1 MNEEKSSYSYN
12 SDFLLKNGKPWFP
25 VMGELHYSRYPKKLW
40 PEALAK
46 MKAGGVTI
54 VSSYIFWIHHEEK
67 KGEYDFTGNRDLRG
81 FLHAVRDAGLPVFL
95 RIGPWCHGE
104 VRNGGLPD
112 WIMEKDYEPR
122 TNDKG
127 YLEEVKT
134 YFAVLAEQ
142 IRGLLWEDGGPVIG
156 IQIENEYGCCGG
168 LDGEEGEAHMRIL
181 KKLALDAGLKA
192 PYMTATGWGGAHT
205 AGLLPVMGGYCD
217 APWDRSLEKL
227 PPNGNYVFT
236 PERDDSNIGSDF
248 GKKETAR
255 TANGNYPYLTAELG
269 GGLQPTRHRRPVPSA
284 SDTGAMSLVKL
295 GCGAN
300 LLGYYMYHGGTNPK
314 GKYSSLQETKAAGS
328 WNDLP
333 EYNYDFNAPV
343 GEYGQV
349 RESFREIKL
358 LALFLQDFG
367 EELCAM
373 KPRFPEPLMDNA
385 EDLQTLRT
393 CVREKDGRGYLFV
406 NNHQRLYPMKNHA
419 QVSLKVKAG
428 EEELCFPAE
437 NVRDGD
443 YFFYPFHMPVGD
455 HAEIV
460 TAMASPLCVLRRRK
474 GNIYVFYSDTD
485 PQYRIKGDMGD
496 NRIVTLTRREALDAW
511 KTELQGEDYLLF
523 TSGVIREQEGKVL
536 FSRTF
541 TEQEETAAFYAFPEL
556 PLVPEGFQKVAGE
569 GLTRYEIRVNRERKA
584 GISWKETGK
593 GERFREYELFLDYP
607 ENTGGKEC
615 FLEITYDGESAYME
629 KGGEICADHFYTGQ
643 PWYIGMGHLGFPV
656 STKIRVNALEEN
668 APLYLEQWPDMVQGK
683 ADTLKEVKI
692 LEEYEFPLWE
702 KEEESRFLA
711 PFSGQGLTDIALH
724 FKWTKEKGSRA
735 VEYILE
741 MADNEEFS
749 GARQMEAVILEDSE
763 VGYYFPRKEELPSH
777 GGRWFA
783 RVREKA
789 GDRWSRTADFCIDME
804 HGRRPVKRRIN
815 AQNPW
820 FTVFDYSEHEPAE
833 VWEMLP
839 EDLKAYTGMGLIASY
854 KAKADQVIRYMMDE
868 DAKGY
873 LWHLGALGPHE
884 TQFGKYC
891 ITSLCEIEYV
901 MQHSRNLVSTGFVE
915 QYLGTKDEV
924 YWRNEYFF
932 RLLALCAK
940 YGIPFIYSDGN
951 RNNLE
956 LAAMIKRPFFMDKM
970 REYSDYFIFSFKQ
983 NHAHG
988 AYSCFGAILG
998 AWMDGACCEIGV
1010 QPENW
1015 YWNDAGFRDRP
1026 GECHGYLQGNEQQ
1039 ITACM
1044 TAEMLLTGL
1053 SIGAAHY
1060 SCEGESWLIERGTD
1074 GRLAWSAQG
1083 TAALSLF
1090 RAIVSHK
1097 LIPDKQEVLNKIHM
1111 AVDYEG
1117 WSPEELGD
1125 AWTGGILREV
1135 FEPVYHI
1142 RNGFELMPKE
1152 SRFFYLPL
1160 VTDRRD
1166 VFKGME
1172 KLKAGE
1178 MDREEAQIFLSVA
1191 YQETGYGN
1199 AYYAV
1204 YPELIIVMNSR
1215 ENEEE
1220 SQWFC
1225 IPGGDDFLMRM
1236 QGALS
1241 LWQYIVVKKKDRGY
1255 LFHVNMEKGKNL
1267 CFRLYFSHRP
1277 VWTETSDQV
1286 NILWQDDFLEIHVQ
1300 GDGNPV
1306 EFGAADMQEHLPR
1319 PEQAVR
1325 NPAPEETILLSDL
1338 PWSVLEAADG
1348 CVPQKDACAD
1358 TVFGRLPL
1366 AVDHLRY
1373 SRGLSMGN
1381 KTRITWDLDG
1391 QYRRLSFWYGFD
1403 MDAWMP
1409 KILDRETIIWDR
1421 ADKSISMRVRLFGDG
1436 KELFCSPELT
1446 STGGVHEGEADL
1458 QGINRLELVVDGAV
1472 VSEDPEARV
1481 YLDIL
1486 NPVLAL

>member
-81 FLHAVRDAGLPVFL
+81 FLHAVQDAGLPVFL

-168 LDGEEGEAHMRIL
+168 LDGEEGETHMRVL
-181 KKLALDAGLKA
+181 TKLALDAGLKA

-248 GKKETAR
+248 GKKKTAR
-255 TANGNYPYLTAELG
+255 TADGNYPYLTAELG

-373 KPRFPEPLMDNA
+373 RPRFPEPLMDNPV
-385 EDLQTLRT
+385 DLQMLRT

-406 NNHQRLYPMKNHA
+406 NNHQRLYPMKNHV

-437 NVRDGD
+437 NIRDGD
-443 YFFYPFHMPVGD
+443 YFFCPFHMPVGD

-485 PQYRIKGDMGD
+485 PQYRIKGDLGD

-523 TSGVIREQEGKVL
+523 TSGGIREQEGKVL

-541 TEQEETAAFYAFPEL
+541 TEQEETAAFYSFPEL

-569 GLTRYEIRVNRERKA
+569 GLSRYEIRVNRERKT
-584 GISWKETGK
+584 GITWKETGK
-593 GERFREYELFLDYP
+593 GEGFREYELFLDYP

-615 FLEITYDGESAYME
+615 FLEITYDGESACME
-629 KGGEICADHFYTGQ
+629 RGGEVCADHFYTGQ
-643 PWYIGMGHLGFPV
+643 PWCVGMGHLGFPV
-656 STKIRVNALEEN
+656 RTKIRVNALEEN

-683 ADTLKEVKI
+683 ADTLREVKI

-711 PFSGQGLTDIALH
+711 PFFGQGLTDIALH

-741 MADNEEFS
+741 MADNEEFA

-915 QYLGTKDEV
+915 QYLGTKDEG

-956 LAAMIKRPFFMDKM
+956 LAAMIKRPF
-970 REYSDYFIFSFKQ
+970 
-983 NHAHG
+983 
-988 AYSCFGAILG
+988 
-998 AWMDGACCEIGV
+998 
-1010 QPENW
+1010 
-1015 YWNDAGFRDRP
+1015 
-1026 GECHGYLQGNEQQ
+1026 
-1039 ITACM
+1039 
-1044 TAEMLLTGL
+1044 
-1053 SIGAAHY
+1053 
-1060 SCEGESWLIERGTD
+1060 SWI
-1074 GRLAWSAQG
+1074 
-1083 TAALSLF
+1083 
-1090 RAIVSHK
+1090 K
-1097 LIPDKQEVLNKIHM
+1097 
-1111 AVDYEG
+1111 
-1117 WSPEELGD
+1117 
-1125 AWTGGILREV
+1125 
-1135 FEPVYHI
+1135 
-1142 RNGFELMPKE
+1142 
-1152 SRFFYLPL
+1152 
-1160 VTDRRD
+1160 
-1166 VFKGME
+1166 
-1172 KLKAGE
+1172 
-1178 MDREEAQIFLSVA
+1178 
-1191 YQETGYGN
+1191 
-1199 AYYAV
+1199 
-1204 YPELIIVMNSR
+1204 
-1215 ENEEE
+1215 
-1220 SQWFC
+1220 
-1225 IPGGDDFLMRM
+1225 
-1236 QGALS
+1236 
-1241 LWQYIVVKKKDRGY
+1241 
-1255 LFHVNMEKGKNL
+1255 
-1267 CFRLYFSHRP
+1267 
-1277 VWTETSDQV
+1277 
-1286 NILWQDDFLEIHVQ
+1286 
-1300 GDGNPV
+1300 
-1306 EFGAADMQEHLPR
+1306 
-1319 PEQAVR
+1319 
-1325 NPAPEETILLSDL
+1325 
-1338 PWSVLEAADG
+1338 
-1348 CVPQKDACAD
+1348 
-1358 TVFGRLPL
+1358 
-1366 AVDHLRY
+1366 
-1373 SRGLSMGN
+1373 
-1381 KTRITWDLDG
+1381 
-1391 QYRRLSFWYGFD
+1391 
-1403 MDAWMP
+1403 
-1409 KILDRETIIWDR
+1409 
-1421 ADKSISMRVRLFGDG
+1421 
-1436 KELFCSPELT
+1436 
-1446 STGGVHEGEADL
+1446 
-1458 QGINRLELVVDGAV
+1458 
-1472 VSEDPEARV
+1472 
-1481 YLDIL
+1481 
-1486 NPVLAL
+1486 

>member
-46 MKAGGVTI
+46 MKAGGVTV

-67 KGEYDFTGNRDLRG
+67 EGGYDFTGNRDLRG
-81 FLHAVRDAGLPVFL
+81 FLHAVQDAGLPVFL

-127 YLEEVKT
+127 YLEEVKA

-168 LDGEEGEAHMRIL
+168 LDGEEGEAHMRVL
-181 KKLALDAGLKA
+181 TNLALDAGLKA

-373 KPRFPEPLMDNA
+373 KPRFPEPLMDNP

-569 GLTRYEIRVNRERKA
+569 GLTRYEISVNRKRKA
-584 GISWKETGK
+584 GITWKETGK
-593 GERFREYELFLDYP
+593 GEGFREYELFLDYP

-615 FLEITYDGESAYME
+615 FLEITYDGESACME
-629 KGGEICADHFYTGQ
+629 RGGEICADHFYTGQ
-643 PWYIGMGHLGFPV
+643 PWCVGMGHLGFPV
-656 STKIRVNALEEN
+656 RTKIRVNALEEN

-683 ADTLKEVKI
+683 ADTLREVKI
-692 LEEYEFPLWE
+692 VEEYEFPLWE
-702 KEEESRFLA
+702 KEEESHFLA

-741 MADNEEFS
+741 MADNEEFA
-749 GARQMEAVILEDSE
+749 GARRMEAVILEDSE

-915 QYLGTKDEV
+915 QYLGTKDEG

-940 YGIPFIYSDGN
+940 YGEG
-951 RNNLE
+951 
-956 LAAMIKRPFFMDKM
+956 
-970 REYSDYFIFSFKQ
+970 Q
-983 NHAHG
+983 
-988 AYSCFGAILG
+988 
-998 AWMDGACCEIGV
+998 
-1010 QPENW
+1010 
-1015 YWNDAGFRDRP
+1015 
-1026 GECHGYLQGNEQQ
+1026 QG
-1039 ITACM
+1039 C
-1044 TAEMLLTGL
+1044 G
-1053 SIGAAHY
+1053 
-1060 SCEGESWLIERGTD
+1060 
-1074 GRLAWSAQG
+1074 
-1083 TAALSLF
+1083 
-1090 RAIVSHK
+1090 
-1097 LIPDKQEVLNKIHM
+1097 IH
-1111 AVDYEG
+1111 
-1117 WSPEELGD
+1117 S
-1125 AWTGGILREV
+1125 
-1135 FEPVYHI
+1135 
-1142 RNGFELMPKE
+1142 
-1152 SRFFYLPL
+1152 
-1160 VTDRRD
+1160 
-1166 VFKGME
+1166 
-1172 KLKAGE
+1172 
-1178 MDREEAQIFLSVA
+1178 
-1191 YQETGYGN
+1191 
-1199 AYYAV
+1199 
-1204 YPELIIVMNSR
+1204 
-1215 ENEEE
+1215 
-1220 SQWFC
+1220 
-1225 IPGGDDFLMRM
+1225 
-1236 QGALS
+1236 
-1241 LWQYIVVKKKDRGY
+1241 
-1255 LFHVNMEKGKNL
+1255 
-1267 CFRLYFSHRP
+1267 
-1277 VWTETSDQV
+1277 
-1286 NILWQDDFLEIHVQ
+1286 
-1300 GDGNPV
+1300 GDG
-1306 EFGAADMQEHLPR
+1306 G
-1319 PEQAVR
+1319 
-1325 NPAPEETILLSDL
+1325 
-1338 PWSVLEAADG
+1338 
-1348 CVPQKDACAD
+1348 
-1358 TVFGRLPL
+1358 
-1366 AVDHLRY
+1366 
-1373 SRGLSMGN
+1373 
-1381 KTRITWDLDG
+1381 
-1391 QYRRLSFWYGFD
+1391 
-1403 MDAWMP
+1403 
-1409 KILDRETIIWDR
+1409 
-1421 ADKSISMRVRLFGDG
+1421 
-1436 KELFCSPELT
+1436 
-1446 STGGVHEGEADL
+1446 
-1458 QGINRLELVVDGAV
+1458 
-1472 VSEDPEARV
+1472 
-1481 YLDIL
+1481 
-1486 NPVLAL
+1486 

>member
-46 MKAGGVTI
+46 MKAGGVTV

-67 KGEYDFTGNRDLRG
+67 EGGYDFTGNRDLRG
-81 FLHAVRDAGLPVFL
+81 FLHAVQDAGLPVFL

-127 YLEEVKT
+127 YLEEVKA

-168 LDGEEGEAHMRIL
+168 LDGEEGEAHMRVL
-181 KKLALDAGLKA
+181 TNLALDAGLKA

-373 KPRFPEPLMDNA
+373 KPRFPEPLMDNP

-569 GLTRYEIRVNRERKA
+569 GLTRYEISVNRKRKA
-584 GISWKETGK
+584 GITWKETGK
-593 GERFREYELFLDYP
+593 GEGFREYELFLDYP

-615 FLEITYDGESAYME
+615 FLEITYDGESACME
-629 KGGEICADHFYTGQ
+629 RGGEICADHFYTGQ
-643 PWYIGMGHLGFPV
+643 PWCVGMGHLGFPV
-656 STKIRVNALEEN
+656 RTKIRVNALEEN

-683 ADTLKEVKI
+683 ADTLREVKI
-692 LEEYEFPLWE
+692 VEEYEFPLWE
-702 KEEESRFLA
+702 KEEESHFLA

-741 MADNEEFS
+741 MADNEEFA
-749 GARQMEAVILEDSE
+749 GARRMEAVILEDSE

-915 QYLGTKDEV
+915 QYLGTKDEG

-956 LAAMIKRPFFMDKM
+956 LAAMIKRPF
-970 REYSDYFIFSFKQ
+970 
-983 NHAHG
+983 
-988 AYSCFGAILG
+988 
-998 AWMDGACCEIGV
+998 
-1010 QPENW
+1010 
-1015 YWNDAGFRDRP
+1015 
-1026 GECHGYLQGNEQQ
+1026 
-1039 ITACM
+1039 
-1044 TAEMLLTGL
+1044 
-1053 SIGAAHY
+1053 
-1060 SCEGESWLIERGTD
+1060 SWI
-1074 GRLAWSAQG
+1074 
-1083 TAALSLF
+1083 
-1090 RAIVSHK
+1090 K
-1097 LIPDKQEVLNKIHM
+1097 
-1111 AVDYEG
+1111 
-1117 WSPEELGD
+1117 
-1125 AWTGGILREV
+1125 
-1135 FEPVYHI
+1135 
-1142 RNGFELMPKE
+1142 
-1152 SRFFYLPL
+1152 
-1160 VTDRRD
+1160 
-1166 VFKGME
+1166 
-1172 KLKAGE
+1172 
-1178 MDREEAQIFLSVA
+1178 
-1191 YQETGYGN
+1191 
-1199 AYYAV
+1199 
-1204 YPELIIVMNSR
+1204 
-1215 ENEEE
+1215 
-1220 SQWFC
+1220 
-1225 IPGGDDFLMRM
+1225 
-1236 QGALS
+1236 
-1241 LWQYIVVKKKDRGY
+1241 
-1255 LFHVNMEKGKNL
+1255 
-1267 CFRLYFSHRP
+1267 
-1277 VWTETSDQV
+1277 
-1286 NILWQDDFLEIHVQ
+1286 
-1300 GDGNPV
+1300 
-1306 EFGAADMQEHLPR
+1306 
-1319 PEQAVR
+1319 
-1325 NPAPEETILLSDL
+1325 
-1338 PWSVLEAADG
+1338 
-1348 CVPQKDACAD
+1348 
-1358 TVFGRLPL
+1358 
-1366 AVDHLRY
+1366 
-1373 SRGLSMGN
+1373 
-1381 KTRITWDLDG
+1381 
-1391 QYRRLSFWYGFD
+1391 
-1403 MDAWMP
+1403 
-1409 KILDRETIIWDR
+1409 
-1421 ADKSISMRVRLFGDG
+1421 
-1436 KELFCSPELT
+1436 
-1446 STGGVHEGEADL
+1446 
-1458 QGINRLELVVDGAV
+1458 
-1472 VSEDPEARV
+1472 
-1481 YLDIL
+1481 
-1486 NPVLAL
+1486 

>member
-46 MKAGGVTI
+46 MKAGGVTV

-67 KGEYDFTGNRDLRG
+67 EGGYDFTGNRDLRG
-81 FLHAVRDAGLPVFL
+81 FLHAVQDAGLPVFL

-127 YLEEVKT
+127 YLEEVKA

-168 LDGEEGEAHMRIL
+168 LDGEEGEAHMRVL
-181 KKLALDAGLKA
+181 TNLALDAGLKA

-373 KPRFPEPLMDNA
+373 KPRFPEPLMDNP

-569 GLTRYEIRVNRERKA
+569 GLTRYEISVNRKRKA
-584 GISWKETGK
+584 GITWKETGK
-593 GERFREYELFLDYP
+593 GEGFREYELFLDYP

-615 FLEITYDGESAYME
+615 FLEITYDGESACME
-629 KGGEICADHFYTGQ
+629 RGGEICADHFYTGQ
-643 PWYIGMGHLGFPV
+643 PWCVGMGHLGFPV
-656 STKIRVNALEEN
+656 RTKIRVNALEEN

-683 ADTLKEVKI
+683 ADTLREVKI
-692 LEEYEFPLWE
+692 VEEYEFPLWE
-702 KEEESRFLA
+702 KEEESHFLA

-741 MADNEEFS
+741 MADNEEFA
-749 GARQMEAVILEDSE
+749 GARRMEAVILEDSE

-873 LWHLGALGPHE
+873 L
-884 TQFGKYC
+884 
-891 ITSLCEIEYV
+891 
-901 MQHSRNLVSTGFVE
+901 
-915 QYLGTKDEV
+915 
-924 YWRNEYFF
+924 
-932 RLLALCAK
+932 
-940 YGIPFIYSDGN
+940 
-951 RNNLE
+951 
-956 LAAMIKRPFFMDKM
+956 
-970 REYSDYFIFSFKQ
+970 
-983 NHAHG
+983 
-988 AYSCFGAILG
+988 
-998 AWMDGACCEIGV
+998 
-1010 QPENW
+1010 
-1015 YWNDAGFRDRP
+1015 
-1026 GECHGYLQGNEQQ
+1026 
-1039 ITACM
+1039 
-1044 TAEMLLTGL
+1044 
-1053 SIGAAHY
+1053 
-1060 SCEGESWLIERGTD
+1060 
-1074 GRLAWSAQG
+1074 
-1083 TAALSLF
+1083 
-1090 RAIVSHK
+1090 
-1097 LIPDKQEVLNKIHM
+1097 
-1111 AVDYEG
+1111 
-1117 WSPEELGD
+1117 
-1125 AWTGGILREV
+1125 
-1135 FEPVYHI
+1135 
-1142 RNGFELMPKE
+1142 
-1152 SRFFYLPL
+1152 
-1160 VTDRRD
+1160 
-1166 VFKGME
+1166 
-1172 KLKAGE
+1172 
-1178 MDREEAQIFLSVA
+1178 
-1191 YQETGYGN
+1191 
-1199 AYYAV
+1199 
-1204 YPELIIVMNSR
+1204 
-1215 ENEEE
+1215 
-1220 SQWFC
+1220 
-1225 IPGGDDFLMRM
+1225 
-1236 QGALS
+1236 
-1241 LWQYIVVKKKDRGY
+1241 
-1255 LFHVNMEKGKNL
+1255 
-1267 CFRLYFSHRP
+1267 
-1277 VWTETSDQV
+1277 
-1286 NILWQDDFLEIHVQ
+1286 
-1300 GDGNPV
+1300 
-1306 EFGAADMQEHLPR
+1306 
-1319 PEQAVR
+1319 
-1325 NPAPEETILLSDL
+1325 
-1338 PWSVLEAADG
+1338 
-1348 CVPQKDACAD
+1348 
-1358 TVFGRLPL
+1358 
-1366 AVDHLRY
+1366 
-1373 SRGLSMGN
+1373 
-1381 KTRITWDLDG
+1381 
-1391 QYRRLSFWYGFD
+1391 
-1403 MDAWMP
+1403 
-1409 KILDRETIIWDR
+1409 
-1421 ADKSISMRVRLFGDG
+1421 
-1436 KELFCSPELT
+1436 
-1446 STGGVHEGEADL
+1446 
-1458 QGINRLELVVDGAV
+1458 
-1472 VSEDPEARV
+1472 
-1481 YLDIL
+1481 
-1486 NPVLAL
+1486 

>member
-12 SDFLLKNGKPWFP
+12 NDFLLKNGKPWFP

-46 MKAGGVTI
+46 MKAGGVTV

-67 KGEYDFTGNRDLRG
+67 EGEYDFTGNRDLRG
-81 FLHAVRDAGLPVFL
+81 FLHAVQAAGLPVFL

-142 IRGLLWEDGGPVIG
+142 IRGLLWENGGPVIG

-168 LDGEEGEAHMRIL
+168 LDGEEGEAHMRVL
-181 KKLALDAGLKA
+181 TKLALDAGLKA

-255 TANGNYPYLTAELG
+255 TADGNYPYLTAELG

-373 KPRFPEPLMDNA
+373 KPRFPEPLMDNP

-485 PQYRIKGDMGD
+485 PQYRIKGDLGD

-556 PLVPEGFQKVAGE
+556 PLVPEGFQKVTGE
-569 GLTRYEIRVNRERKA
+569 GLTRYEIRMNRERKA

-593 GERFREYELFLDYP
+593 GEGFREYELFLDYP

-615 FLEITYDGESAYME
+615 FLEITYDGESACME
-629 KGGEICADHFYTGQ
+629 RGGEVCADHFYTGQ
-643 PWYIGMGHLGFPV
+643 PWCVGMGHLGFPV
-656 STKIRVNALEEN
+656 RTKIRVNALEEN

-683 ADTLKEVKI
+683 ADTLREVKI

-711 PFSGQGLTDIALH
+711 PFPGQGLTDIALH

-741 MADNEEFS
+741 MADNEEFA
-749 GARQMEAVILEDSE
+749 GARRMEAVILEDSE

-804 HGRRPVKRRIN
+804 HGRKPVKRRIN

-854 KAKADQVIRYMMDE
+854 KAKADLVIRYMMDE

-915 QYLGTKDEV
+915 QYLGTKDEG

-1097 LIPDKQEVLNKIHM
+1097 LISDKQEVLKKIHM

-1166 VFKGME
+1166 AFKGME

-1178 MDREEAQIFLSVA
+1178 MDREEAQIFLSGA
-1191 YQETGYGN
+1191 YQEPDMEMHT
-1199 AYYAV
+1199 
-1204 YPELIIVMNSR
+1204 M
-1215 ENEEE
+1215 
-1220 SQWFC
+1220 
-1225 IPGGDDFLMRM
+1225 
-1236 QGALS
+1236 
-1241 LWQYIVVKKKDRGY
+1241 
-1255 LFHVNMEKGKNL
+1255 LF
-1267 CFRLYFSHRP
+1267 
-1277 VWTETSDQV
+1277 T
-1286 NILWQDDFLEIHVQ
+1286 
-1300 GDGNPV
+1300 
-1306 EFGAADMQEHLPR
+1306 
-1319 PEQAVR
+1319 R
-1325 NPAPEETILLSDL
+1325 N
-1338 PWSVLEAADG
+1338 
-1348 CVPQKDACAD
+1348 
-1358 TVFGRLPL
+1358 
-1366 AVDHLRY
+1366 
-1373 SRGLSMGN
+1373 
-1381 KTRITWDLDG
+1381 
-1391 QYRRLSFWYGFD
+1391 
-1403 MDAWMP
+1403 
-1409 KILDRETIIWDR
+1409 
-1421 ADKSISMRVRLFGDG
+1421 
-1436 KELFCSPELT
+1436 
-1446 STGGVHEGEADL
+1446 
-1458 QGINRLELVVDGAV
+1458 
-1472 VSEDPEARV
+1472 
-1481 YLDIL
+1481 
-1486 NPVLAL
+1486 

>member
-81 FLHAVRDAGLPVFL
+81 FLHAVQDAGLPVFL

-127 YLEEVKT
+127 YLEEVKA

-168 LDGEEGEAHMRIL
+168 LDGEEGEAHMRVL
-181 KKLALDAGLKA
+181 TNLALDAGLKA

-255 TANGNYPYLTAELG
+255 TADGNYPYLTAELG

-373 KPRFPEPLMDNA
+373 KPQFPEPLMDNP

-437 NVRDGD
+437 NIRDGD

-474 GNIYVFYSDTD
+474 GNIYVFYSDAD
-485 PQYRIKGDMGD
+485 PQYRIKGDLGD

-584 GISWKETGK
+584 GITWKETGK
-593 GERFREYELFLDYP
+593 GEGFREYELFLDYP

-615 FLEITYDGESAYME
+615 FLEITYDGESACME
-629 KGGEICADHFYTGQ
+629 RGGEICADHFYTGQ
-643 PWYIGMGHLGFPV
+643 PWCVGMGHLGFPV
-656 STKIRVNALEEN
+656 RTKIRVYALEEN
-668 APLYLEQWPDMVQGK
+668 APLYLEQWPDMIQGK
-683 ADTLKEVKI
+683 ADTLREVKI
-692 LEEYEFPLWE
+692 VEEYEFPLWE

-741 MADNEEFS
+741 MADNEEFA
-749 GARQMEAVILEDSE
+749 GARRMEAVILEDSE

-915 QYLGTKDEV
+915 QYLGTKDEG

-940 YGIPFIYSDGN
+940 YGIPFIYSGFH
-951 RNNLE
+951 RN
-956 LAAMIKRPFFMDKM
+956 K
-970 REYSDYFIFSFKQ
+970 
-983 NHAHG
+983 
-988 AYSCFGAILG
+988 
-998 AWMDGACCEIGV
+998 
-1010 QPENW
+1010 
-1015 YWNDAGFRDRP
+1015 
-1026 GECHGYLQGNEQQ
+1026 
-1039 ITACM
+1039 
-1044 TAEMLLTGL
+1044 
-1053 SIGAAHY
+1053 
-1060 SCEGESWLIERGTD
+1060 
-1074 GRLAWSAQG
+1074 
-1083 TAALSLF
+1083 
-1090 RAIVSHK
+1090 
-1097 LIPDKQEVLNKIHM
+1097 
-1111 AVDYEG
+1111 
-1117 WSPEELGD
+1117 
-1125 AWTGGILREV
+1125 
-1135 FEPVYHI
+1135 
-1142 RNGFELMPKE
+1142 
-1152 SRFFYLPL
+1152 
-1160 VTDRRD
+1160 
-1166 VFKGME
+1166 
-1172 KLKAGE
+1172 
-1178 MDREEAQIFLSVA
+1178 
-1191 YQETGYGN
+1191 
-1199 AYYAV
+1199 
-1204 YPELIIVMNSR
+1204 
-1215 ENEEE
+1215 
-1220 SQWFC
+1220 
-1225 IPGGDDFLMRM
+1225 
-1236 QGALS
+1236 
-1241 LWQYIVVKKKDRGY
+1241 
-1255 LFHVNMEKGKNL
+1255 
-1267 CFRLYFSHRP
+1267 
-1277 VWTETSDQV
+1277 
-1286 NILWQDDFLEIHVQ
+1286 
-1300 GDGNPV
+1300 
-1306 EFGAADMQEHLPR
+1306 
-1319 PEQAVR
+1319 
-1325 NPAPEETILLSDL
+1325 
-1338 PWSVLEAADG
+1338 
-1348 CVPQKDACAD
+1348 
-1358 TVFGRLPL
+1358 
-1366 AVDHLRY
+1366 
-1373 SRGLSMGN
+1373 
-1381 KTRITWDLDG
+1381 
-1391 QYRRLSFWYGFD
+1391 
-1403 MDAWMP
+1403 
-1409 KILDRETIIWDR
+1409 
-1421 ADKSISMRVRLFGDG
+1421 
-1436 KELFCSPELT
+1436 
-1446 STGGVHEGEADL
+1446 
-1458 QGINRLELVVDGAV
+1458 
-1472 VSEDPEARV
+1472 
-1481 YLDIL
+1481 
-1486 NPVLAL
+1486 

>member
-81 FLHAVRDAGLPVFL
+81 FLHAVQDAGLPVFL

-168 LDGEEGEAHMRIL
+168 LDGEEGETHMRVL
-181 KKLALDAGLKA
+181 TKLALDAGLKA

-248 GKKETAR
+248 GKKKTAR
-255 TANGNYPYLTAELG
+255 TADGNYPYLTAELG

-373 KPRFPEPLMDNA
+373 RPRFPEPLMDNPV
-385 EDLQTLRT
+385 DLQMLRT

-406 NNHQRLYPMKNHA
+406 NNHQRLYPMKNHV

-437 NVRDGD
+437 NIRDGD
-443 YFFYPFHMPVGD
+443 YFFCPFHMPVGD

-485 PQYRIKGDMGD
+485 PQYRIKGDLGD

-523 TSGVIREQEGKVL
+523 TSGGIREQEGKVL

-541 TEQEETAAFYAFPEL
+541 TEQEETAAFYSFPEL

-569 GLTRYEIRVNRERKA
+569 GLSRYEIRVNRERKT
-584 GISWKETGK
+584 GITWKETGK
-593 GERFREYELFLDYP
+593 GEGFREYELFLDYP

-615 FLEITYDGESAYME
+615 FLEITYDGESACME
-629 KGGEICADHFYTGQ
+629 RGGEVCADHFYTGQ
-643 PWYIGMGHLGFPV
+643 PWCVGMGHLGFPV
-656 STKIRVNALEEN
+656 RTKIRVNALEEN

-683 ADTLKEVKI
+683 ADTLREVKI

-711 PFSGQGLTDIALH
+711 PFFGQGLTDIALH

-741 MADNEEFS
+741 MADNEEFA

-915 QYLGTKDEV
+915 QYLGTKDEG

-1083 TAALSLF
+1083 MAALSLF

-1097 LIPDKQEVLNKIHM
+1097 LIPDKQEVLKKIHM

-1166 VFKGME
+1166 AFEGLE

-1178 MDREEAQIFLSVA
+1178 MDREEAQIFLSGA

-1241 LWQYIVVKKKDRGY
+1241 LWQYIVVKRKTGDI
-1255 LFHVNMEKGKNL
+1255 
-1267 CFRLYFSHRP
+1267 CF
-1277 VWTETSDQV
+1277 
-1286 NILWQDDFLEIHVQ
+1286 
-1300 GDGNPV
+1300 
-1306 EFGAADMQEHLPR
+1306 M
-1319 PEQAVR
+1319 
-1325 NPAPEETILLSDL
+1325 
-1338 PWSVLEAADG
+1338 
-1348 CVPQKDACAD
+1348 
-1358 TVFGRLPL
+1358 
-1366 AVDHLRY
+1366 
-1373 SRGLSMGN
+1373 
-1381 KTRITWDLDG
+1381 
-1391 QYRRLSFWYGFD
+1391 
-1403 MDAWMP
+1403 
-1409 KILDRETIIWDR
+1409 
-1421 ADKSISMRVRLFGDG
+1421 
-1436 KELFCSPELT
+1436 
-1446 STGGVHEGEADL
+1446 
-1458 QGINRLELVVDGAV
+1458 
-1472 VSEDPEARV
+1472 
-1481 YLDIL
+1481 
-1486 NPVLAL
+1486 

>member
-12 SDFLLKNGKPWFP
+12 NDFLLKNGKPWFP

-46 MKAGGVTI
+46 MKAGGVTV

-67 KGEYDFTGNRDLRG
+67 EGEYDFTGNRDLRG
-81 FLHAVRDAGLPVFL
+81 FLHAVQAAGLPVFL

-142 IRGLLWEDGGPVIG
+142 IRGLLWENGGPVIG

-168 LDGEEGEAHMRIL
+168 LDGEEGEAHMRVL
-181 KKLALDAGLKA
+181 TKLALDAGLKA

-255 TANGNYPYLTAELG
+255 TADGNYPYLTAELG

-373 KPRFPEPLMDNA
+373 KPRFPEPLMDNP

-485 PQYRIKGDMGD
+485 PQYRIKGDLGD

-556 PLVPEGFQKVAGE
+556 PLVPEGFQKVTGE
-569 GLTRYEIRVNRERKA
+569 GLTRYEIRMNRERKA

-593 GERFREYELFLDYP
+593 GEGFREYELFLDYP

-615 FLEITYDGESAYME
+615 FLEITYDRESACME
-629 KGGEICADHFYTGQ
+629 RGGEVCADHFYTGQ
-643 PWYIGMGHLGFPV
+643 PWCVGMGHLGFPV
-656 STKIRVNALEEN
+656 RTKIRVNALEEN

-683 ADTLKEVKI
+683 ADTLREVKI

-711 PFSGQGLTDIALH
+711 PFPGQGLTDIALH

-741 MADNEEFS
+741 MADNEEFA
-749 GARQMEAVILEDSE
+749 GARRMEAVILEDSE

-804 HGRRPVKRRIN
+804 HGRKPVKRRIN

-854 KAKADQVIRYMMDE
+854 KAKADLVIRYMMDE

-915 QYLGTKDEV
+915 QYLGTKDEG

-1097 LIPDKQEVLNKIHM
+1097 LISDKQEVLKKSIWRSIM
-1111 AVDYEG
+1111 KAGVLRSWEMPG
-1117 WSPEELGD
+1117 PEESC
-1125 AWTGGILREV
+1125 AR
-1135 FEPVYHI
+1135 
-1142 RNGFELMPKE
+1142 
-1152 SRFFYLPL
+1152 
-1160 VTDRRD
+1160 
-1166 VFKGME
+1166 
-1172 KLKAGE
+1172 
-1178 MDREEAQIFLSVA
+1178 FLSRYTISA
-1191 YQETGYGN
+1191 TD
-1199 AYYAV
+1199 
-1204 YPELIIVMNSR
+1204 LNSCR
-1215 ENEEE
+1215 RNHAF
-1220 SQWFC
+1220 STCRWLRTAGM
-1225 IPGGDDFLMRM
+1225 PL
-1236 QGALS
+1236 
-1241 LWQYIVVKKKDRGY
+1241 
-1255 LFHVNMEKGKNL
+1255 KG
-1267 CFRLYFSHRP
+1267 
-1277 VWTETSDQV
+1277 W
-1286 NILWQDDFLEIHVQ
+1286 
-1300 GDGNPV
+1300 
-1306 EFGAADMQEHLPR
+1306 
-1319 PEQAVR
+1319 
-1325 NPAPEETILLSDL
+1325 
-1338 PWSVLEAADG
+1338 
-1348 CVPQKDACAD
+1348 
-1358 TVFGRLPL
+1358 
-1366 AVDHLRY
+1366 
-1373 SRGLSMGN
+1373 
-1381 KTRITWDLDG
+1381 
-1391 QYRRLSFWYGFD
+1391 
-1403 MDAWMP
+1403 
-1409 KILDRETIIWDR
+1409 
-1421 ADKSISMRVRLFGDG
+1421 KS
-1436 KELFCSPELT
+1436 
-1446 STGGVHEGEADL
+1446 
-1458 QGINRLELVVDGAV
+1458 
-1472 VSEDPEARV
+1472 
-1481 YLDIL
+1481 
-1486 NPVLAL
+1486 

>member
-81 FLHAVRDAGLPVFL
+81 FLHAVQDAGLPVFL

-168 LDGEEGEAHMRIL
+168 LDGEEGETHMRVL
-181 KKLALDAGLKA
+181 TKLALDAGLKA

-248 GKKETAR
+248 GKKKTAR
-255 TANGNYPYLTAELG
+255 TADGNYPYLTAELG

-373 KPRFPEPLMDNA
+373 RPRFPEPLMDNPV
-385 EDLQTLRT
+385 DLQMLRT

-406 NNHQRLYPMKNHA
+406 NNHQRLYPMKNHV

-437 NVRDGD
+437 NIRDGD
-443 YFFYPFHMPVGD
+443 YFFCPFHMPVGD

-485 PQYRIKGDMGD
+485 PQYRIKGDLGD

-523 TSGVIREQEGKVL
+523 TSGGIREQEGKVL

-541 TEQEETAAFYAFPEL
+541 TEQEETAAFYSFPEL

-569 GLTRYEIRVNRERKA
+569 GLSRYEIRVNRERKT
-584 GISWKETGK
+584 GITWKETGK
-593 GERFREYELFLDYP
+593 GEGFREYELFLDYP

-615 FLEITYDGESAYME
+615 FLEITYDGESACME
-629 KGGEICADHFYTGQ
+629 RGGEVCADHFYTGQ
-643 PWYIGMGHLGFPV
+643 PWCVGMGHLGFPV
-656 STKIRVNALEEN
+656 RTKIRVNALEEN

-683 ADTLKEVKI
+683 ADTLREVKI

-711 PFSGQGLTDIALH
+711 PFFGQGLTDIALH

-741 MADNEEFS
+741 MADNEEFA

-915 QYLGTKDEV
+915 QYLGTKDEG

-940 YGIPFIYSDGN
+940 YGIP
-951 RNNLE
+951 L
-956 LAAMIKRPFFMDKM
+956 
-970 REYSDYFIFSFKQ
+970 
-983 NHAHG
+983 
-988 AYSCFGAILG
+988 
-998 AWMDGACCEIGV
+998 
-1010 QPENW
+1010 
-1015 YWNDAGFRDRP
+1015 
-1026 GECHGYLQGNEQQ
+1026 
-1039 ITACM
+1039 
-1044 TAEMLLTGL
+1044 
-1053 SIGAAHY
+1053 
-1060 SCEGESWLIERGTD
+1060 
-1074 GRLAWSAQG
+1074 
-1083 TAALSLF
+1083 
-1090 RAIVSHK
+1090 
-1097 LIPDKQEVLNKIHM
+1097 
-1111 AVDYEG
+1111 
-1117 WSPEELGD
+1117 
-1125 AWTGGILREV
+1125 
-1135 FEPVYHI
+1135 
-1142 RNGFELMPKE
+1142 
-1152 SRFFYLPL
+1152 
-1160 VTDRRD
+1160 
-1166 VFKGME
+1166 
-1172 KLKAGE
+1172 
-1178 MDREEAQIFLSVA
+1178 
-1191 YQETGYGN
+1191 
-1199 AYYAV
+1199 
-1204 YPELIIVMNSR
+1204 
-1215 ENEEE
+1215 
-1220 SQWFC
+1220 
-1225 IPGGDDFLMRM
+1225 
-1236 QGALS
+1236 
-1241 LWQYIVVKKKDRGY
+1241 Y
-1255 LFHVNMEKGKNL
+1255 LF
-1267 CFRLYFSHRP
+1267 
-1277 VWTETSDQV
+1277 
-1286 NILWQDDFLEIHVQ
+1286 
-1300 GDGNPV
+1300 
-1306 EFGAADMQEHLPR
+1306 
-1319 PEQAVR
+1319 
-1325 NPAPEETILLSDL
+1325 
-1338 PWSVLEAADG
+1338 
-1348 CVPQKDACAD
+1348 
-1358 TVFGRLPL
+1358 
-1366 AVDHLRY
+1366 
-1373 SRGLSMGN
+1373 
-1381 KTRITWDLDG
+1381 
-1391 QYRRLSFWYGFD
+1391 
-1403 MDAWMP
+1403 
-1409 KILDRETIIWDR
+1409 
-1421 ADKSISMRVRLFGDG
+1421 
-1436 KELFCSPELT
+1436 
-1446 STGGVHEGEADL
+1446 
-1458 QGINRLELVVDGAV
+1458 
-1472 VSEDPEARV
+1472 
-1481 YLDIL
+1481 
-1486 NPVLAL
+1486 